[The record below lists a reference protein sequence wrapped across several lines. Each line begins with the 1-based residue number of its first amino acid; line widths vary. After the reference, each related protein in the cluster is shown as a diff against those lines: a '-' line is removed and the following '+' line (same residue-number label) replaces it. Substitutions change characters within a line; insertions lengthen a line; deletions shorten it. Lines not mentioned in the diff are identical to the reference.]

1 MNREQA
7 VDLLNE
13 AVASLGQWLDSFK
26 PDANALEAKTTTS
39 SKLLGSSEESIYL
52 SDATQT
58 SATVDATIAKPEKS
72 GTLNEPVDG
81 GAKDVKNIEN
91 DDLAHSSFDQLSFE
105 PTWEQVQQTVLELV
119 ERLKGNYPF
128 HSEIYA
134 GQMLKPP
141 HPIAWVAHAL
151 TSLINPNNHAL
162 DGGPPTSELEKEIIP
177 KFAEMFGFQEPSLGH
192 LTSSGT
198 IANLEALWVSRKEH
212 PTKKIAF
219 SSQAHYTHSRMC
231 EVLGIETISIPIDS
245 NGKWD
250 LDFLRE
256 HAVEIGTVV
265 VTLGTTGLG
274 RVEPLDQIYRLCIDF
289 GIRIHIDAAYGG
301 YFKLLANAGDIERAP
316 WDFTQFADSIVIDP
330 HKHGLQPYGC
340 GCVLFRK
347 HEVGRH
353 YKHDSPYTYFSSED
367 LHLGEISL
375 ECSRA
380 GAAAAALWATMRV
393 FSVERDGGME
403 RIMRRCRKA
412 AMEFAMGIEQGGN
425 FRVLEM
431 PELDIVCYFPVI
443 EGGGHEESKKT
454 GNFDGDVSGSGL
466 KRAVSEDGEID
477 ASGLKRDVS
486 ASEKFAES
494 SLKRGVSMDG
504 QIAGSGSRI
513 DVSADGGVSGGHS
526 RAILSADEISRVCGE
541 VFRRGMERGG
551 AGVFVSLIK
560 VSAESVQKV
569 YPELHIDAPE
579 VTVLRSVFMKPEHLE
594 AIPMLVN
601 RLELLLGVTHT
612 KST

>member
-13 AVASLGQWLDSFK
+13 AVASLGQWLDLFK
-26 PDANALEAKTTTS
+26 PDVNVVATESTKSGKPRGN
-39 SKLLGSSEESIYL
+39 SEESKF
-52 SDATQT
+52 STEATQSFAVGNET
-58 SATVDATIAKPEKS
+58 FDKSDKS
-72 GTLNEPVDG
+72 GISTEPIDKSTKV
-81 GAKDVKNIEN
+81 VKNIEI
-91 DDLAHSSFDQLSFE
+91 DDLTPLSLDPLSFE
-105 PTWEQVQQTVLELV
+105 PTLEQVQQTLLELAN
-119 ERLKGNYPF
+119 RLKGNYPF

-141 HPIAWVAHAL
+141 HPIAWAAQAL
-151 TSLINPNNHAL
+151 TSLVNPNNHAL

-177 KFAEMFGFQEPSLGH
+177 KFAQMFGFKEPSLGH

-198 IANLEALWVSRKEH
+198 IANLEALWVSRSEH
-212 PTKKIAF
+212 PGKKVAF

-231 EVLGIETISIPIDS
+231 EVLGVKTITIPTDTDG
-245 NGKWD
+245 NWD
-250 LDFLRE
+250 LDFLRNQ
-256 HAVEIGTVV
+256 AAEIGTVV

-274 RVEPLDQIYRLCIDF
+274 RVERLDQIYPICKEF

-301 YFKLLANAGDIERAP
+301 YFKLLANKDEIDRAP
-316 WDFTQFADSIVIDP
+316 WDFTKFADSIVIDP

-340 GCVLFRK
+340 GCVLFRNP
-347 HEVGRH
+347 EVGRH

-393 FSVERDGGME
+393 FAVERDGGME

-412 AMEFAMGIEQGGN
+412 AMEFAKGIEQGGN
-425 FRVLEM
+425 FRVLEV
-431 PELDIVCYFPVI
+431 PELDIVCYFPTF
-443 EGGGHEESKKT
+443 ERGGHEESKKT
-454 GNFDGDVSGSGL
+454 GNFDGDVSGSG
-466 KRAVSEDGEID
+466 S
-477 ASGLKRDVS
+477 DVS
-486 ASEKFAES
+486 GSRS
-494 SLKRGVSMDG
+494 DVS
-504 QIAGSGSRI
+504 GSGS
-513 DVSADGGVSGGHS
+513 DVSGSRSDVSGSRSDVSGSGSDESEGGVVDGRSS
-526 RAILSADEISRVCGE
+526 KRILSATGVSRVCGE
-541 VFRRGMERGG
+541 VFRRGMERGR

-569 YPELHIDAPE
+569 YPELEIDASE

-594 AIPMLVN
+594 AIPLLID
-601 RLELLLGVTHT
+601 RLESALSDGST
-612 KST
+612 KFS

>member
-13 AVASLGQWLDSFK
+13 AIASLGQWLDSFK

-39 SKLLGSSEESIYL
+39 GKLLGNSEEPISS

-58 SATVDATIAKPEKS
+58 SATVDATLAKPEKS

-91 DDLAHSSFDQLSFE
+91 DDLAPSLSDPLRFE
-105 PTWEQVQQTVLELV
+105 PSPEQVQQTLLELAQ
-119 ERLKGNYPF
+119 RLKGNYPF

-141 HPIAWVAHAL
+141 HPIAWAAQAL

-177 KFAEMFGFQEPSLGH
+177 KFAQMFGFQEPTLGH

-198 IANLEALWVSRKEH
+198 IANLEALWIARKEH
-212 PTKKIAF
+212 PAKKVAF
-219 SSQAHYTHSRMC
+219 SSQSHYTHSRMC
-231 EVLGIETISIPIDS
+231 EVLGIETVSIPTDS
-245 NGKWD
+245 EGKWD

-256 HAVEIGTVV
+256 HAIEIGTVV

-274 RVEPLDQIYRLCIDF
+274 RVEPLDQIYPICKEF

-301 YFKLLANAGDIERAP
+301 YFKLLADAGDIERAP
-316 WDFTQFADSIVIDP
+316 WDLTKFADSIVIDP

-340 GCVLFRK
+340 GCVLFRNP
-347 HEVGRH
+347 EVGRH

-412 AMEFAMGIEQGGN
+412 AMEFAKGIEQGGN
-425 FRVLEM
+425 FRVLEV
-431 PELDIVCYFPVI
+431 PELDIVCYFPIVVGAY
-443 EGGGHEESKKT
+443 EGDLKKFGESDE
-454 GNFDGDVSGSGL
+454 GVVGAD
-466 KRAVSEDGEID
+466 
-477 ASGLKRDVS
+477 
-486 ASEKFAES
+486 
-494 SLKRGVSMDG
+494 LKRGVSLEGELD
-504 QIAGSGSRI
+504 GSGSRI
-513 DVSADGGVSGGHS
+513 DESADGGVRGGHS
-526 RAILSADEISRVCGE
+526 RAIVSAHGISRVCGE
-541 VFRRGMERGG
+541 VFRRGMERGR

-569 YPELHIDAPE
+569 YPELHIDAAE

-594 AIPMLVN
+594 AIPMLIN
-601 RLELLLGVTHT
+601 RLESSLGVAHT